1 MAQTPRAGMSDSVGR
16 FRRYRCSTL
25 FNFDSNLSMCG
36 TFLIKLL
43 PQTPS
48 IFVDYCHV
56 TYNLNLRAA
65 TLNMWS
71 FRIPTAIFCSKNCT
85 ILGSL
90 PSPPPDHW
98 YATITVVWA
107 RREFVAFDRCASGLS
122 RTSQIRT
129 NLNIYGTLM
138 GRGASE
144 ESRTLRDSYCM
155 EKHFWYV
162 YTEMIRI

>member
-1 MAQTPRAGMSDSVGR
+1 MEKAGGDEGKEAKRKREKKMSTQPKHGGKKTGPHRMAQKPRAGMSDSVGR

-43 PQTPS
+43 PQTLS

-71 FRIPTAIFCSKNCT
+71 FRIPTAIFCNKNCT

-90 PSPPPDHW
+90 PSPRGDPRFDCCW
-98 YATITVVWA
+98 YQ
-107 RREFVAFDRCASGLS
+107 RLGFSGSNAGLPNC
-122 RTSQIRT
+122 Q
-129 NLNIYGTLM
+129 
-138 GRGASE
+138 RGP
-144 ESRTLRDSYCM
+144 
-155 EKHFWYV
+155 
-162 YTEMIRI
+162 